1 MPGPPRFCPSCG
13 AELRLEGRD
22 DGRRWCGSCE
32 FVHYLDP
39 KLAAVVLVEDG
50 AGRLLY
56 VQRDHEPQMGRWAW
70 PSGFVDAG
78 EDVRDAARRE
88 VWEETGLRVELGE
101 LLGVWSGG
109 GDPVV
114 LLVWRARAVGGS
126 LAAGPEAMDVGWRR
140 PEEVEGSFAHDQGI
154 LRRWRELRDARGE
167 GGA

>member
-1 MPGPPRFCPSCG
+1 MTEPPRFCPRC
-13 AELRLEGRD
+13 AAPLRLEGRA
-22 DGRRWCGSCE
+22 DGRRWCGACE

-39 KLAAVVLVEDG
+39 KLAVVALVEDD

-56 VQRDHEPQMGRWAW
+56 IQRNHEPRLGAWAW

-88 VWEETGLRVELGE
+88 VREETGLEIELLE

-114 LLVWRARAVGGS
+114 LLVWSARPVGGR
-126 LAAGPEAMDVGWRR
+126 LQPGPEAANAAWRR
-140 PEEVEGSFAHDQGI
+140 PADMPPAFPRDPDI
-154 LRRWRELRDARGE
+154 LQSWQSWRASRPPQ
-167 GGA
+167 